1 MQKRIGKYLEH
12 YLDINTHEILRE
24 NLFKDFPIFK
34 NFNEI
39 PQLTYE
45 NLEIKNINGSNNN
58 IKINEIDFYFS
69 NIIAASSKTMN
80 ECKIAKQILLKT
92 GTDN

>member
-1 MQKRIGKYLEH
+1 M
-12 YLDINTHEILRE
+12 
-24 NLFKDFPIFK
+24 FKDFPIFK

-45 NLEIKNINGSNNN
+45 NLEIKNINASNNN

-80 ECKIAKQILLKT
+80 ECKIAKQVLLKT